1 MSHHADAAAR
11 PPPLIALVTSV
22 PVRPSPMQPA
32 SSRGPPPKRP
42 AWSGCGRMTV
52 RRVEGGAREKGLDA
66 CTTMHQGEHILLG
79 SYTGRA

>member
-1 MSHHADAAAR
+1 
-11 PPPLIALVTSV
+11 
-22 PVRPSPMQPA
+22 
-32 SSRGPPPKRP
+32 
-42 AWSGCGRMTV
+42 V